1 MPKKNTTLPKLLTIR
16 QAAEVLNVH
25 VETLRRWDNAGK
37 LYLETMDYFVP
48 IKNGAPA
55 LQKQYLGLE
64 LGKKPAT
71 KAQTA
76 ALATIRAQWRRRRDS
91 NSRVLTHNC
100 FPSNRN
106 GPLSDSS
113 KSYKSLSCV
122 PNSTNSLAF
131 FKISLSPE

>member
-91 NSRVLTHNC
+91 NSRVLDAHM
-100 FPSNRN
+100 F
-106 GPLSDSS
+106 S
-113 KSYKSLSCV
+113 KHAPWTARRLLQIIY
-122 PNSTNSLAF
+122 
-131 FKISLSPE
+131 